1 MNEQQ
6 KTINQGRKLKG
17 VVISDA
23 MNKTRVVAV
32 ARLTKHPQYHKYIT
46 RTKHYKAHD
55 EENIY
60 KKGDEVI
67 IKEGR
72 PLSKDKRW
80 RIVELVK
87 KAHTK
92 EDLLDQ
98 EQNQETPEEALS

>member
-6 KTINQGRKLKG
+6 TTTNQGRKLKG
-17 VVISDA
+17 IVISDA

-55 EENIY
+55 EENVY

-72 PLSKDKRW
+72 PRSKDKRW
-80 RIVELVK
+80 EIVELVK
-87 KAHTK
+87 KAASQDH
-92 EDLLDQ
+92 LLDQ
-98 EQNQETPEEALS
+98 EINPETPEEVLS